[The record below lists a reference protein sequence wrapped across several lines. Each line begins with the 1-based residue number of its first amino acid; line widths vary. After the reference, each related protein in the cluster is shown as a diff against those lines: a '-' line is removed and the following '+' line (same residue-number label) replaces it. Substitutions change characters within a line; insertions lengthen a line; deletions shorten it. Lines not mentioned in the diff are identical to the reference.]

1 METLLSPEGR
11 LCHVSRFVM
20 SPEYLTTI
28 KLLGCVGYDVRQY
41 LRPKFMVERAL
52 LF

>member
-1 METLLSPEGR
+1 METLLSPKGR
-11 LCHVSRFVM
+11 LCHVSWFVT
-20 SPEYLTTI
+20 SPEYPTTI

-41 LRPKFMVERAL
+41 LGPKFMVERAL